1 MAAWSVV
8 SMERDNLEKSDLKKL
23 WGGLIRLALIIPIM
37 LGTLLLSAGSWDWWE
52 AWAYSITGLA
62 VLFGSRAFLILRAP
76 DLALERA
83 RAHEMENVKGWDR
96 FLMPFT
102 ALIGPF
108 ISWIVAGLDQRFGW
122 SPDLPDWIQI
132 AALTLIQLGSL
143 LGSWAMAV
151 NRYFSSQVRIQAD
164 RGQTVVQD
172 GPYRFVRHPGYAG
185 GLLSWLVG
193 PVFFSS
199 LWVVLPTILVMI
211 ASIIRTG
218 LEDRTLR
225 EELPGYE
232 EYAQQTKYRLVPGIW

>member
-1 MAAWSVV
+1 MTG
-8 SMERDNLEKSDLKKL
+8 DGKLTKSDLDVL
-23 WGGLIRLALIIPIM
+23 WKGLIRLILLVVIM
-37 LGTLLLSAGSWDWWE
+37 LATLLLSAGRWDWWE
-52 AWAYSITGLA
+52 AWAYTITGLL
-62 VLFGSRAFLILRAP
+62 VLLGSRAFMIKKHP

-83 RAHEMENVKGWDR
+83 QAHEKEDVKGWDR

-132 AALTLIQLGSL
+132 VALAVIQVGSL
-143 LGSWAMAV
+143 IGSWAMIA

-164 RGQTVVQD
+164 RGQTVVRD
-172 GPYRFVRHPGYAG
+172 GPYRYVRHPGYAG
-185 GLLSWLVG
+185 GLLSWLAG

-199 LWVVLPTILVMI
+199 LWVILPTVLVII
-211 ASIIRTG
+211 ASLVRTA

-232 EYAQQTKYRLVPGIW
+232 EYASETKYRVLPGIW